1 MRTLVVVENLSLDG
15 VMQAPGRADEDE
27 RGGFPYGGWASAML
41 ADDPEAVKASM
52 GDNGSGAEMLFG
64 RRTYLDLVGH
74 WLSTSDPNPFTEIL
88 RSTRKYVAS
97 RTLAEPLPHPASSL
111 LAGDAVD
118 AVRALKAHGDG
129 ELVVLGS
136 GDLVR
141 QLAAAGL
148 VDEYRLTILPVILG
162 AGTRLFG
169 DTHTELEPV
178 RTQAFPSGAVVGRYH
193 VVGADG

>member
-1 MRTLVVVENLSLDG
+1 MRTLVVVENVSLDG
-15 VMQAPGRADEDE
+15 VMQAPGRPDEDE
-27 RGGFPYGGWASAML
+27 RGGFRYGGWASQML
-41 ADDPEAVKASM
+41 ADDPEAVQASM
-52 GDNGSGAEMLFG
+52 GDTGSGAELLFG

-74 WLSTSDPNPFTEIL
+74 WLSTPDPNPFTEIL
-88 RSTRKYVAS
+88 RSTPKYVAS
-97 RTLAEPLPHPASSL
+97 RTLTEPLPHPASTL
-111 LAGDAVD
+111 LSGDAVD
-118 AVRALKAHGDG
+118 AVDALKADGDG

-148 VDEYRLTILPVILG
+148 VDEYRLTILPVVLG

-178 RTQAFPSGAVVGRYH
+178 RTQAFPSGAIVGRYR
-193 VVGADG
+193 VARQDR